1 MYTWCVICSVRVR
14 HAKRSTSRRSIN
26 VSRGV
31 ISFSTDSC
39 VKYQIKCAEC
49 LFKWSFVETVAAAVD
64 SSGTVGRGWIFD
76 ATCAGE
82 ETLISRYR
90 VCSELAGS
98 QSERVLTLAAHSTLP
113 SVSACPPPSPLSPP
127 APEFRPSHP
136 FPVCALRLPCY
147 LCRRRKPPLP
157 PTTSASGESS
167 NGVPPLSRPSNFF
180 FLFAAWK
187 CRSSCRQ
194 YRLDLITFMRYFL
207 FLLAMTHT
215 NNETIQFS
223 DKD

>member
-1 MYTWCVICSVRVR
+1 MRAR
-14 HAKRSTSRRSIN
+14 HAKRGTSRRSIN

-39 VKYQIKCAEC
+39 VKYQIKRAEC
-49 LFKWSFVETVAAAVD
+49 LFKWSFVVAGVRGD
-64 SSGTVGRGWIFD
+64 GCGGGGGGSGRKGGSSATVGGGRPGGWIFD
-76 ATCAGE
+76 ATCAG

-113 SVSACPPPSPLSPP
+113 LVSAFPTSPSAL
-127 APEFRPSHP
+127 FYPSHP

-167 NGVPPLSRPSNFF
+167 DEVPPLSRPSNFF
-180 FLFAAWK
+180 FF
-187 CRSSCRQ
+187 
-194 YRLDLITFMRYFL
+194 F
-207 FLLAMTHT
+207 
-215 NNETIQFS
+215 FS
-223 DKD
+223 LPSESVVAVAGNIDWT